1 MKQIR
6 TENINN
12 WLVIRFVANRLTD
25 PMTVAQ
31 ICDETDQLLMAI
43 PERAQVAISFAGVD
57 FVSSQVI
64 GLLLGI
70 RDQVRKKHGTL
81 VLCKVGKHVLDVLRI
96 TRLERQFTLSD
107 SLSAIVGKRKVS
119 AGRSS
124 DVNWIG

>member
-6 TENINN
+6 PEIVNH
-12 WLVIRFVANRLTD
+12 WLIVRFVANRLTD

-31 ICDETDQLLMAI
+31 VSDETDQLLMAL
-43 PERAQVAISFAGVD
+43 PERGQVAISFAGVD

-96 TRLERQFTLSD
+96 TKLDRQFTISD
-107 SLSAIVGKRKVS
+107 SLSAVVGKRKVNP
-119 AGRSS
+119 GRTS
-124 DVNWIG
+124 DVNWID